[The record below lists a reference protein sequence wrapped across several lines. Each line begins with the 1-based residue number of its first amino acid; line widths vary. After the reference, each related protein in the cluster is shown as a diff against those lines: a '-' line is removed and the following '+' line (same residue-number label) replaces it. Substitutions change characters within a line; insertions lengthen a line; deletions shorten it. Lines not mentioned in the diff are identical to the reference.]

1 MFGGS
6 QDIAPIVY
14 DGITCLGGE
23 SSLNDC
29 TDKKEYSS
37 LYPTCRYV
45 AGVTC
50 LSKESCF
57 TRMSS
62 MIIILQCI
70 IGINYDY

>member
-50 LSKESCF
+50 LSK
-57 TRMSS
+57 
-62 MIIILQCI
+62 Q
-70 IGINYDY
+70 